1 MSRGQVRFAIVVVV
15 LFLLVGVGYRVMVS
29 MRQQRAVEEKIR
41 EIAPDLAATTEQ
53 RMQDFRRVKMRDGKK
68 VWEIVAR
75 QARYSQENQEVI
87 VEAPEFS
94 FYPKDGE
101 MIALKSQ
108 EARVHLDS
116 NGREVTRV
124 ELKGGLEMRIGGFS
138 IKTQEATFESEQ
150 NTIVSAA
157 AVQINGPGVAIA
169 GQGYTIDLG
178 SKRLTLNAD
187 VETTVSKG
195 EHS

>member
-1 MSRGQVRFAIVVVV
+1 
-15 LFLLVGVGYRVMVS
+15 MVT
-29 MRQQRAVEEKIR
+29 MREQRATEARIK
-41 EIAPDLAATTEQ
+41 EIAPDLSPTTEQ
-53 RMQDFRRVKMRDGKK
+53 RMQDFRRVKVRDGKK

-75 QARYSQENQEVI
+75 QARYSHESQEVI

-94 FYPKDGE
+94 LYPTDGE

-108 EARVHLDS
+108 EARVQLD
-116 NGREVTRV
+116 NDGREVTRV
-124 ELKGGLEMRIGGFS
+124 ELKGDLEMQVGDFS

-150 NTIVSAA
+150 NTIVSTA
-157 AVQINGPGVAIA
+157 AVQINGPGVFIA
-169 GQGYTIDLG
+169 GQGYTIDLSG
-178 SKRLTLNAD
+178 KRLTLNAD

>member
-1 MSRGQVRFAIVVVV
+1 MSRSQVRFAIVMVV

-29 MRQQRAVEEKIR
+29 MHQQRVNEERIK
-41 EIAPDLAATTEQ
+41 EIAPDLTATTDQ
-53 RMQDFRRVKMRDGKK
+53 RMQDFRRVKVRDGKK

-75 QARYSQENQEVI
+75 QARYSYESQEVI

-94 FYPKDGE
+94 LYPKDGE
-101 MIALKSQ
+101 MIALKGQ
-108 EARVHLDS
+108 EARVYLDKD
-116 NGREVTRV
+116 GREVTRV
-124 ELKGGLEMRIGGFS
+124 ELKGDLEMQIGDFS
-138 IKTQEATFESEQ
+138 IKTQEATFDNEQ

-157 AVQINGPGVAIA
+157 AVQINGPGVSIA
-169 GQGYTIDLG
+169 GQGYSIDLG
-178 SKRLTLNAD
+178 GKRLTLNAD